1 MIRFH
6 RHPMTKCAALFLCFL
21 LLGGSLPSLNRESRL
36 EGPFNW
42 AKKHYLEGKYGETA
56 RKLELLLTYITKE
69 DRELMGRVYL
79 LLGAAK
85 EKMGKIVEAR
95 KNYMDAKQMAGK
107 QVTAIEDVDFSD
119 LVEYQRIIMENTR
132 PLMERVI
139 EREALKPKKKQ
150 ISPLLVIA
158 SVAVVAGIV
167 ALLLLKKK
175 KESSDDDSAV
185 PVDPDYDIRELGI
198 HWVRI
203 SEGEFM
209 MGDNFN
215 EGEADERPVHPVYL
229 DEYYISRYEITFEQF
244 GKFCQERNV
253 TLPLDEGW
261 GKGSRPV
268 VMVKWYMA
276 NSFCSWLSKK
286 TGKDI
291 HLPTE
296 AQWEKAARGTDQ
308 RRYPWGDTAPNCS
321 LANYCCKDRTDPVG
335 SHPSGVSPYGVH
347 DMAGNA
353 AEWCNDYYDGSYYL
367 SSPYR
372 NPVGPYKNN
381 SYFNTRV
388 VRGGSWDCNSALT
401 PRSADRMEVQVDPG
415 YLHPVV
421 IFNNVGFRVVMEV
434 NYN

>member
-6 RHPMTKCAALFLCFL
+6 RHPMTKFIALFLCFL
-21 LLGGSLPSLNRESRL
+21 LFGGSLPSNNSESRL

-56 RKLELLLTYITKE
+56 RKLELLLTYMTDE
-69 DRELMGRVYL
+69 DRELNGRIYL

-85 EKMGKIVEAR
+85 EKMGKIEEA
-95 KNYMDAKQMAGK
+95 KKYYLEAKKVAGK
-107 QVTAIEDVDFSD
+107 QVVAIEDIDLSD
-119 LVEYQRIIMENTR
+119 LVEYQRIILENTK

-139 EREALKPKKKQ
+139 EREALRPKKKQ

-167 ALLLLKKK
+167 AVLLLKKK
-175 KESSDDDSAV
+175 KSSPADSTP
-185 PVDPDYDIRELGI
+185 PVDPDYDTRELGI

-203 SEGEFM
+203 PAGEFL

-229 DEYYISRYEITFEQF
+229 DEYHISRYEITYEQF
-244 GKFCQERNV
+244 DKFCQE
-253 TLPLDEGW
+253 TGQSLPPDEGW
-261 GKGSRPV
+261 GRGSRPV
-268 VMVKWYMA
+268 VMVTWDLA
-276 NSFCSWLSKK
+276 SSFCSWLSLK

-308 RRYPWGDTAPNCS
+308 RRYPWGNTETNCS
-321 LANYCCKDRTDPVG
+321 FANYCCKDRTDPVG
-335 SHPSGVSPYGVH
+335 SYPDGVSPYGVY

-353 AEWCNDYYDGSYYL
+353 AEWCSDCYESTYYQL
-367 SSPYR
+367 SPYW
-372 NPVGPYKNN
+372 NPQGWDPI
-381 SYFNTRV
+381 TECPRRV
-388 VRGGSWDCNSALT
+388 VRGGSWDCNSNVT
-401 PRSADRMEVQVDPG
+401 VRSADRYGCPAYYYYSQPRYND
-415 YLHPVV
+415 
-421 IFNNVGFRVVMEV
+421 VGFRIVMDT
-434 NYN
+434 N